1 MQRESLKYYETRQ
14 ESRQGG
20 KIRARTGSE
29 KNATASVECQR
40 EEEKIQLL
48 GLSWDGYS
56 TRREHLMKKS
66 VKVILCL
73 FGMNNNVPFTCR
85 TQASSGT

>member
-1 MQRESLKYYETRQ
+1 MQRESLKFYETRQ

-40 EEEKIQLL
+40 EDDQWTFLQD
-48 GLSWDGYS
+48 SQA
-56 TRREHLMKKS
+56 
-66 VKVILCL
+66 KVYI
-73 FGMNNNVPFTCR
+73 R
-85 TQASSGT
+85 IW